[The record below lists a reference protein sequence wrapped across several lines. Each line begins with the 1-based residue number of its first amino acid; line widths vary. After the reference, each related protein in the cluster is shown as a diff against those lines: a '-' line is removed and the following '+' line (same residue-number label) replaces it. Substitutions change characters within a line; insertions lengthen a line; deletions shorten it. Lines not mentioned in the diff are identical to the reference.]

1 MGATQI
7 PVDDIIDVWRDM
19 SKRER
24 YEGREWRADML
35 KSIFSQ
41 DNGSTGAGQGGSRAG
56 GLGGGEGGG
65 TVSAAARATEKA
77 APTVAQRASTP
88 MSSLT

>member
-19 SKRER
+19 SKRGR

-65 TVSAAARATEKA
+65 IRSGTGNGEGGTNGGPAGFDADVE
-77 APTVAQRASTP
+77 
-88 MSSLT
+88 LD